1 MMLKVVLCALVVVA
15 AVESASTDSEWEQFK
30 TTHAKV
36 YGSKDEETKRSV
48 TVEMFECWNN
58 LDKRINQPMLYFPK
72 NMLPLLFLD
81 SRVTLNPPPDAN
93 ALPIVVFYFAL

>member
-48 TVEMFECWNN
+48 TVEIFECWNK
-58 LDKRINQPMLYFPK
+58 LDKRINQR
-72 NMLPLLFLD
+72 MLPLLL
-81 SRVTLNPPPDAN
+81 LG
-93 ALPIVVFYFAL
+93 LE